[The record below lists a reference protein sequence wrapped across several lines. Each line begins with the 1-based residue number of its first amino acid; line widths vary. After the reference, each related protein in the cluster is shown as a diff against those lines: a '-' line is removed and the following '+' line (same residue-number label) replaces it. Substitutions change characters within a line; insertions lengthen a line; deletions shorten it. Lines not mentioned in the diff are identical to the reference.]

1 MPWSTSSIP
10 ALQNVPE
17 ISKRSSSYLRE
28 KRRQLRPSA
37 VEGSTRTAPNFVSM
51 AFGDVR
57 GADRRSSGDARC
69 DVVFLDI
76 AAEDLDRG
84 GRAARLAEAQHIL
97 APDAAHMTPDR
108 IARLQLRTP
117 GWSARRR
124 AAADDLDPVGVRA
137 PGAAAARADD
147 LHDDQRE
154 RRKRCPIG
162 DDAGERRVQFVGEH
176 ADEARMR
183 RQGRWPAGPSLQ
195 RATQNRM
202 HAVPPDD
209 RFAKRL
215 TGTRLR
221 PGFKPGGN
229 AAILGGKVN
238 ERLGKGRSGRRM
250 RLIHRI

>member
-1 MPWSTSSIP
+1 M
-10 ALQNVPE
+10 E
-17 ISKRSSSYLRE
+17 
-28 KRRQLRPSA
+28 
-37 VEGSTRTAPNFVSM
+37 
-51 AFGDVR
+51 FGDVR
-57 GADRRSSGDARC
+57 GAVQTQFGDARC
-69 DVVFLDI
+69 DVILLDI
-76 AAEDLDRG
+76 TADNLDRG
-84 GRAARLAEAQHIL
+84 GRTARLAEAQHIL
-97 APDAAHMTPDR
+97 APNPADMTPDR
-108 IARLQLRTP
+108 IARLSFELRDAHRK
-117 GWSARRR
+117 GGQRL
-124 AAADDLDPVGVRA
+124 DDFDPVGVRS

-154 RRKRCPIG
+154 RRKRCPVG
-162 DDAGERRVQFVGEH
+162 DDAGERRAQLIGEH
-176 ADEARMR
+176 AEKRERDP
-183 RQGRWPAGPSLQ
+183 QAGDKPGLRFM

-238 ERLGKGRSGRRM
+238 ERLGKDRSGRRM